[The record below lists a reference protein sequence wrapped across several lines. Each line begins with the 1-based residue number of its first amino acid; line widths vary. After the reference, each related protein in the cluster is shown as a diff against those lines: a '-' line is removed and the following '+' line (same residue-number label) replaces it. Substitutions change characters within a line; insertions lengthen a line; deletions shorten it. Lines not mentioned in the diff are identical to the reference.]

1 MACPLNATTGFQ
13 TIQGQVDTGVL
24 ESISLNTY
32 PGLISFAPRQVP
44 PGTVGAHV
52 DESTN
57 NTVTIKGQVYTLY
70 STQLCE
76 PTHRGG
82 FGLPGETKVP
92 VLELVLTC
100 FKKLNSKFSTFPNL
114 VLLILPIYESV
125 NQEENAGYLQQLV
138 YSDVKAANL
147 QTLFYQSEND
157 LRAKSIQ
164 YNMCIDLVDPA
175 NYSSLSSLNALV
187 LYFPNGCTVTQRTME
202 GLKAKGVTDYRLP
215 PAILEAWATV
225 MTYTVEQNG
234 TKTPSNISK
243 EGFIPKTPMP
253 AGSDKFKNTFQYYTK
268 PPMLTGKYNA
278 ATSPSQIA
286 TDKFQCFPLNEAV
299 SVSGDYVV
307 PTSATNLK
315 ETLRQK
321 AEQRA
326 SELVPGITFGDIGM
340 YIGIVVGVIV
350 LVAIFTL
357 AVSFLGGSTQEQ
369 IDQAAAFRTATAS
382 GVIPGT
388 TGVPE

>member
-1 MACPLNATTGFQ
+1 MACSLNATTGFQ

-76 PTHRGG
+76 PTHKNG
-82 FGLPGETKVP
+82 FSLPGETKVP
-92 VLELVLTC
+92 VLELILTC

-125 NQEENAGYLQQLV
+125 NQEENAGYLKQLV
-138 YSDVKAANL
+138 NSDEQAANL

-175 NYSSLSSLNALV
+175 NYSSQSSLNALI
-187 LYFPNGCTVTQRTME
+187 LYFPNGCTVTQQTMV
-202 GLKAKGVTDYRLP
+202 GLRGKGVTDYRLP
-215 PAILEAWATV
+215 PAILESWATV
-225 MTYTVEQNG
+225 MTYTVEQDG

-243 EGFIPKTPMP
+243 EGYISKTPIA
-253 AGSDKFKNTFQYYTK
+253 AGSDKFKNTFQYFTK
-268 PPMLTGKYNA
+268 PPMLSGKYNA
-278 ATSPSQIA
+278 ATNPTQIA
-286 TDKFQCFPLNEAV
+286 TDQFKCFPLNEAV
-299 SVSGDYVV
+299 SVSGNYVV
-307 PTSATNLK
+307 PTSTTNLK

-326 SELVPGITFGDIGM
+326 NELVPGITFGDIGM
-340 YIGIVVGVIV
+340 YLGIIIGVIV
-350 LVAIFTL
+350 LVAVIGLVVAF
-357 AVSFLGGSTQEQ
+357 VGGSTQDQ
-369 IDQAAAFRTATAS
+369 IDAARAFRAA
-382 GVIPGT
+382 GVA
-388 TGVPE
+388 GVGMPE